1 MRSPGCTLRIKDP
14 LIKGNSLFPIP
25 FTIIRNY
32 CKYWLRIRS
41 IFFFSCTSLASL
53 SVALGTEIPAL
64 QVKSPFLSV
73 ERDNRQSPVDK
84 GHPRAQSRDD
94 GGLPQPLWGEKNTEG
109 REIVCLEQPVP
120 APGGLQNPQDKVM

>member
-1 MRSPGCTLRIKDP
+1 M
-14 LIKGNSLFPIP
+14 
-25 FTIIRNY
+25 
-32 CKYWLRIRS
+32 
-41 IFFFSCTSLASL
+41 
-53 SVALGTEIPAL
+53 ALEIPAL
-64 QVKSPFLSV
+64 QVKSQFLSV
-73 ERDNRQSPVDK
+73 ERDNRQSPMDK